1 LIYLVS
7 RSLSRISAPH
17 RDEAVSA
24 PGRTARKPAPTAGR
38 YDDLGFGDAAHAE
51 DGIRSTAVLEEAVM
65 HLANETGALEADLRH
80 RAEAGSADIEAR
92 RRTFG
97 VRGMDAL
104 VEIPPPSFRGVAVP
118 T

>member
-1 LIYLVS
+1 
-7 RSLSRISAPH
+7 
-17 RDEAVSA
+17 
-24 PGRTARKPAPTAGR
+24 
-38 YDDLGFGDAAHAE
+38 
-51 DGIRSTAVLEEAVM
+51 M
-65 HLANETGALEADLRH
+65 HLVNETGALEADLRH